1 MRTLVLFVTTVM
13 LAVLAT
19 PAAAASPTPA
29 QPSAFVPTLT
39 VLVEGETVG
48 GRQVFV
54 PDVILVPQVPIQLE
68 ITFHDNDTMG
78 HSFTINDQNSTKKI
92 DTGII
97 AANATANVT
106 FTVVNITSTSGVI
119 SYNGTTFLAEMGP
132 SGILWYCIPHRG
144 TGVPGQGMVGQIEL
158 ASAQQAA
165 ATPEKGVLL
174 RAYWIG
180 IIGIAAMIVWVGI
193 SYFVIKSSTPRFR
206 DNREHV
212 RKGLP

>member
-1 MRTLVLFVTTVM
+1 MRTLALFVTTAV
-13 LAVLAT
+13 LLVLASPAVLASPG
-19 PAAAASPTPA
+19 PAR
-29 QPSAFVPTLT
+29 PSAFVPALT
-39 VLVEGETVG
+39 VLVEGRTVG

-54 PDVILVPQVPIQLE
+54 PDVILVPQVPIELH
-68 ITFHDNDTMG
+68 ITFYDNDTMG
-78 HSFTINDQNSTKKI
+78 HSFTVNDQNKSIKV
-92 DTGII
+92 DSGIL

-106 FTVVNITSTSGVI
+106 FTVVNITANSGTI
-119 SYNGTTFLAEMGP
+119 SYNGTSFLAEMGP

-144 TGVPGQGMVGQIEL
+144 TGVPGQGMVGQIEF
-158 ASAQQAA
+158 ATAQQAA
-165 ATPEKGVLL
+165 AAPEKGVLL

-180 IIGIAAMIVWVGI
+180 IIGIAAMLVWIGI

>member
-13 LAVLAT
+13 LLVLAS
-19 PAAAASPTPA
+19 PAAASPAAPR
-29 QPSAFVPTLT
+29 PSAFVPTLT
-39 VLVEGETVG
+39 VLVEGRTVA

-54 PDVILVPQVPIQLE
+54 PDVILVPQVPIELK
-68 ITFHDNDTMG
+68 ITFYDNDTMG
-78 HSFTINDQNSTKKI
+78 HSFTINDQNKSRKI
-92 DTGII
+92 DTGVL

-106 FTVVNITSTSGVI
+106 FTVLTLTATSGTI
-119 SYNGTTFLAEMGP
+119 SYNGTSFAAEMGP

-158 ASAQQAA
+158 ATAQGAA
-165 ATPEKGVLL
+165 TTPEKGVLL

-193 SYFVIKSSTPRFR
+193 SYFVIKSSTPHFK
-206 DNREHV
+206 DNRDHV